1 MFHILGF
8 LFIIIIAI
16 LLIGLSIIGTVIRNI
31 FGLGGRRTSSNS
43 GPYQKGMV
51 ITSREGIPTMIIDN
65 RLKRYKLKK
74 VKYAPAT
81 RNCSP
86 KTRESMWIL
95 KKLKS
100 RD

>member
-16 LLIGLSIIGTVIRNI
+16 CSLASALSVLSSGTYSDWADAV
-31 FGLGGRRTSSNS
+31 LPPT
-43 GPYQKGMV
+43 PVPTKKEMV

-65 RLKRYKLKK
+65 RLRRHKLKK
-74 VKYAPAT
+74 VKYVPAT

-95 KKLKS
+95 KKSRS

>member
-43 GPYQKGMV
+43 GPYQKEMV
-51 ITSREGIPTMIIDN
+51 TTSREGIPTMIIDS
-65 RLKRYKLKK
+65 RLRRHKLKK
-74 VKYAPAT
+74 VKYVPAT

-95 KKLKS
+95 KKSKS

>member
-31 FGLGGRRTSSNS
+31 FGLGGRRTSS
-43 GPYQKGMV
+43 KKEMV

-65 RLKRYKLKK
+65 RLRRHKLKK

-95 KKLKS
+95 KKSKS

>member
-1 MFHILGF
+1 
-8 LFIIIIAI
+8 
-16 LLIGLSIIGTVIRNI
+16 
-31 FGLGGRRTSSNS
+31 
-43 GPYQKGMV
+43 MV

-65 RLKRYKLKK
+65 RLRRHKLKK

-95 KKLKS
+95 KKSKS

>member
-16 LLIGLSIIGTVIRNI
+16 LVLSSGTYSDWADAV
-31 FGLGGRRTSSNS
+31 LPPT
-43 GPYQKGMV
+43 PVPTKKEMV

-65 RLKRYKLKK
+65 RLRRHKLKK
-74 VKYAPAT
+74 VKYVPAT

-95 KKLKS
+95 KKSRS

>member
-31 FGLGGRRTSSNS
+31 FGLADAVLPPT
-43 GPYQKGMV
+43 PVPTKKEMV

-65 RLKRYKLKK
+65 RLRRHKLKK
-74 VKYAPAT
+74 VKYVPAT

-95 KKLKS
+95 KKSRS

>member
-43 GPYQKGMV
+43 GPYQKGNGNYQPGGY
-51 ITSREGIPTMIIDN
+51 SYNDN
-65 RLKRYKLKK
+65 RQSSEEAQK

-95 KKLKS
+95 KKSKS

>member
-16 LLIGLSIIGTVIRNI
+16 LLIVLSSGTYSDWADAV
-31 FGLGGRRTSSNS
+31 LPPT
-43 GPYQKGMV
+43 PVPTKKEMV

-65 RLKRYKLKK
+65 RLRRHKLKK
-74 VKYAPAT
+74 VKYVPAT

-95 KKLKS
+95 KKSRS

>member
-16 LLIGLSIIGTVIRNI
+16 LLIGLSIIGSVIRTI

-43 GPYQKGMV
+43 GPYQKEMV
-51 ITSREGIPTMIIDN
+51 ITSREGIPTMIINN
-65 RLKRYKLKK
+65 RLRRHKPKR
-74 VKYAPAT
+74 VKYVPAT

-86 KTRESMWIL
+86 KTKENMWIL

-100 RD
+100 RN

>member
-43 GPYQKGMV
+43 GPYQKGNGNYQPEY
-51 ITSREGIPTMIIDN
+51 I
-65 RLKRYKLKK
+65 KLKK

-95 KKLKS
+95 KKSKS